1 MQQSI
6 WAISSQRAEAPH
18 PQTRTAVMNKHGVN
32 NMSAP
37 QCFIRRRFI
46 SPSTAHPTKLQLRDP
61 TPRHRCRTIMQNPI
75 GFDLGTISRPGCC
88 AQSWGWEGRG
98 GGEKRKRKKQ
108 EASLIEFYV
117 AVVGDLNMP
126 EFITRRIIMPYKK
139 WQSQIGPH
147 TSSLPPHHW
156 GGPVTAAPP
165 PRLFQMYS
173 QAPHFCFFFFS
184 FWKWNICVWH
194 WSPKKINMNLET
206 IHSVRLIIFWQIYL
220 PVPIP
225 RDEKLDI

>member
-1 MQQSI
+1 MFYK
-6 WAISSQRAEAPH
+6 APLH
-18 PQTRTAVMNKHGVN
+18 FAVHVN
-32 NMSAP
+32 A
-37 QCFIRRRFI
+37 
-46 SPSTAHPTKLQLRDP
+46 TKLQLHDP
-61 TPRHRCRTIMQNPI
+61 TPRRRCRTIMQNPI
-75 GFDLGTISRPGCC
+75 GFDLGTISRPGCW

-98 GGEKRKRKKQ
+98 VEKKEKEKKQ

-165 PRLFQMYS
+165 PLYFRCIRRLPS
-173 QAPHFCFFFFS
+173 SVFFS
-184 FWKWNICVWH
+184 LLKMKHLCLTLE
-194 WSPKKINMNLET
+194 PKKNQYEFRN
-206 IHSVRLIIFWQIYL
+206 H
-220 PVPIP
+220 P
-225 RDEKLDI
+225 